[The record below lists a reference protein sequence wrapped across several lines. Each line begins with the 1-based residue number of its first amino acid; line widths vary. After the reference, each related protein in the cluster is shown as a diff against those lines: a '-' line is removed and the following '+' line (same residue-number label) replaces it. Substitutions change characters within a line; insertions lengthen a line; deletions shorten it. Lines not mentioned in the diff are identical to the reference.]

1 MRTWATSTWVRTCMY
16 YSSMFDLPKRKCS
29 LTPRFRL
36 SFSLAPGQQTVV
48 VVQQAGDASVDAS
61 ADSCSVIMFV
71 LGIFFPLLCL

>member
-1 MRTWATSTWVRTCMY
+1 MLGSPRA
-16 YSSMFDLPKRKCS
+16 FDS
-29 LTPRFRL
+29 LSP
-36 SFSLAPGQQTVV
+36 APGQQTVV